1 MFQIKKI
8 IMNLTNNKKVSP
20 TFIKE
25 KKYNIKKVSPTSIK
39 KKNTRKKIQ
48 HQKGFKFTRE
58 MQIINFKFI
67 PPLNLL

>member
-1 MFQIKKI
+1 MFQIKKK

-39 KKNTRKKIQ
+39 KKKYKEKNTTSKR
-48 HQKGFKFTRE
+48 F
-58 MQIINFKFI
+58 QIYT
-67 PPLNLL
+67 